1 MKQSVTTRPFQQIT
15 LVGAGVV
22 GHAIADAHLR
32 AGCPVELVDNNLA
45 ALQACGEALVAAGH
59 RLVHRGEFLASSE
72 LVSFTPANPGEVP
85 SPPTGPDQATEAAR
99 VEALRIEAL
108 RVEAPSIDALPD
120 NAPPDQPARL
130 IIESIVERVAEK
142 RALFAE
148 LSQHLGRSAVLA
160 SNTSSLR
167 IAQLDSAAAHP
178 DLVCGLHFFMPVAG
192 RDMVEL
198 ISGPETSQ
206 NVIDQVAAHA
216 RRIGKPP
223 LLVADSPGFL
233 VNRLLWPYLNN
244 AVRLLECGADHQAI
258 RRGAERLG
266 MPLSP
271 LELIDMIGLRTAF
284 DAGRAAWQA
293 FPSRIEPSPILPGL
307 IKRKLSGRSGLSGFY
322 DYPENSQ
329 TADPSAEL
337 NPVASQIIAK
347 YQREVRR
354 WTDDEVYLN
363 LAVPMLIEALLVLQ
377 AGVIT
382 EPDRLEDALRAGLGW
397 QNQEGFFGQFDASTV
412 REASEQFSPLC
423 AAMRAPEAL
432 LASLGESL
440 QTGTLKS
447 KS

>member
-1 MKQSVTTRPFQQIT
+1 MNQSPRQRPFQQIT

-22 GHAIADAHLR
+22 GYAIAHAHLR
-32 AGCPVELVDNNLA
+32 AGCPVELVDNNPASLQTCGD
-45 ALQACGEALVAAGH
+45 ALLAAGH
-59 RLVHRGEFLASSE
+59 RIVHRGEFMASSG
-72 LVSFTPANPGEVP
+72 LISLAPANPGERP
-85 SPPTGPDQATEAAR
+85 STPTGFEQTTEK
-99 VEALRIEAL
+99 L
-108 RVEAPSIDALPD
+108 PTDALPTD
-120 NAPPDQPARL
+120 AAPDQPTRL
-130 IIESIVERVAEK
+130 IIESILERAAEK

-148 LSQHLGRSAVLA
+148 LSQHFGRAAVLA

-178 DLVCGLHFFMPVAG
+178 DLVCGLHFFMPVEG

-198 ISGPETSQ
+198 ISGSETSQ
-206 NVIDQVAAHA
+206 HVLDQVAAHA

-293 FPSRIEPSPILPGL
+293 FPNRIEPSPILPGL
-307 IKRKLSGRSGLSGFY
+307 IKRKLSGRSGQSGFY
-322 DYPENSQ
+322 DYPANSQ
-329 TADPSAEL
+329 TNNPSVEL
-337 NPVASQIIAK
+337 NSLASQIIAK
-347 YQREVRR
+347 YQREVRP

-363 LAVPMLIEALLVLQ
+363 LAVPMLIEALLVLRE
-377 AGVIT
+377 GVIT
-382 EPDRLEDALRAGLGW
+382 ERTCLEDALRAGLGW
-397 QNQEGFFGQFDASTV
+397 QNPQGFFGQFDASVV
-412 REASEQFSPLC
+412 RQEIEQFSPLC
-423 AAMRAPEAL
+423 AAMRAPEELLIGLDDAL
-432 LASLGESL
+432 A
-440 QTGTLKS
+440 TGTLKS

>member
-1 MKQSVTTRPFQQIT
+1 MNQSATHRPFQQIT

-22 GHAIADAHLR
+22 GYAIAHAHLR
-32 AGCPVELVDNNLA
+32 AGCPVELVDNNPA
-45 ALQACGEALVAAGH
+45 SLQACGEALVAAGH
-59 RLVHRGEFLASSE
+59 RIIHRGEFSGSSE
-72 LVSFTPANPGEVP
+72 LVSLAPANPGEWP
-85 SPPTGPDQATEAAR
+85 STPTGLEQAEPQRIAA
-99 VEALRIEAL
+99 
-108 RVEAPSIDALPD
+108 S
-120 NAPPDQPARL
+120 DQPTRL

-142 RALFAE
+142 RALFTE
-148 LSQHLGRSAVLA
+148 LSQHFGRAAVLA

-167 IAQLDSAAAHP
+167 IGQLDSAAAHP
-178 DLVCGLHFFMPVAG
+178 DLVCGLHFFMPVEG

-198 ISGPETSQ
+198 IPGAETSQ

-322 DYPENSQ
+322 DYPANSQ
-329 TADPSAEL
+329 TAAPSEEL
-337 NPVASQIIAK
+337 NPLASQIIAK
-347 YQREVRR
+347 YQREVRP

-382 EPDRLEDALRAGLGW
+382 ERDRLEDALRAGLGW
-397 QNQEGFFGQFDASTV
+397 QNPQGFFGQFDASLA
-412 REASEQFSPLC
+412 RLAIEEFSPLC
-423 AAMRAPEAL
+423 AAMRAPEEL
-432 LASLGESL
+432 LIGLD
-440 QTGTLKS
+440 KS
-447 KS
+447 PPPVQ